1 MQGQILLILPS
12 PQIFQNR
19 CTQRSRRTRIFRKRR
34 PCRFQISTSAKQRI
48 GGDTSPTNTLLDALH
63 TQTMLANQNAAN
75 VPELDLAD
83 LGLEPLVDIEDL
95 HDGDVVRGSDSNSH
109 ALAPVA
115 EAATALV
122 FASSVPVS
130 LTDMCQLSL

>member
-19 CTQRSRRTRIFRKRR
+19 CTQRSRRARIFRKRR
-34 PCRFQISTSAKQRI
+34 LCRFQISTSAKQRI

-95 HDGDVVRGSDSNSH
+95 GRQCYDTSTDTAHTHWHAVVYGPSGPDPPPWRTSY
-109 ALAPVA
+109 
-115 EAATALV
+115 ATLRR
-122 FASSVPVS
+122 PPPP
-130 LTDMCQLSL
+130 

>member
-1 MQGQILLILPS
+1 
-12 PQIFQNR
+12 
-19 CTQRSRRTRIFRKRR
+19 
-34 PCRFQISTSAKQRI
+34 
-48 GGDTSPTNTLLDALH
+48 
-63 TQTMLANQNAAN
+63 MLANQNAAN

-115 EAATALV
+115 EAAAALV

-130 LTDMCQLSL
+130 LTDMCQVSSEFAFAGQYV